1 VLKERNRSLPSRR
14 KVQGWLTG
22 YLFVLPVILGLIFF
36 TMGPMLLSLYYSFTS
51 YDILTPPKWT
61 GLENFRRLF
70 TDDTFWISLRVTFR
84 YALISVPLSLILSGL
99 LSILLLRPLHGIS
112 IYRAIF
118 YLPVVVPPV
127 ATAILFADLYSV
139 RYGVANYLL
148 RSLGLPEYTWIS
160 RPETALNALIVMSL
174 WGIGASTIIWLAGLQ
189 SIPSNLYDAAEVDGA
204 SPLRRFWHVTVP
216 MLTPV
221 IFFNLVIG
229 VITSL
234 QTFIQVFVL
243 TAGGPANSTLFIV
256 LKIYQE
262 GFQNF
267 QMGYASAIAW
277 VFFVIILLL
286 TVLIFRTSGWVYY
299 EGETR

>member
-1 VLKERNRSLPSRR
+1 MLKERSRSLSLRR
-14 KVQGWLTG
+14 KLQGWMTG
-22 YLFVLPVILGLIFF
+22 YLFVMPVILGLVFF
-36 TMGPMLLSLYYSFTS
+36 TVGPMLLSLYYSFTS

-61 GLENFRRLF
+61 GLENFRRLLA
-70 TDDTFWISLRVTFR
+70 DDTFWLSLRVTFR
-84 YALISVPLSLILSGL
+84 YALVSVPLSLVLSGL
-99 LSILLLRPLHGIS
+99 LSTLLHRPLRGIS

-118 YLPVVVPPV
+118 YIPVVVPPV

-139 RYGVANYLL
+139 RYGFANYLL
-148 RSLGLPEYTWIS
+148 RLLGLPEYTWVS

-189 SIPSNLYDAAEVDGA
+189 SIPSQLYDAAKVDGA
-204 SPLRRFWHVTVP
+204 GPLRRAWHIMVP

-256 LKIYQE
+256 LKIYRE

-277 VFFVIILLL
+277 VFFVLILLL

>member
-1 VLKERNRSLPSRR
+1 MLKERNRLPSRR

-84 YALISVPLSLILSGL
+84 YALISVPLGLILSGL
-99 LSILLLRPLHGIS
+99 LSILLLRPLRGIS

-118 YLPVVVPPV
+118 YIPVVVPPV

-148 RSLGLPEYTWIS
+148 RSLGLPEYTWVS

-189 SIPSNLYDAAEVDGA
+189 SIPTSLYDAAKVDGA

-221 IFFNLVIG
+221 IFFNLVIW

>member
-1 VLKERNRSLPSRR
+1 
-14 KVQGWLTG
+14 
-22 YLFVLPVILGLIFF
+22 
-36 TMGPMLLSLYYSFTS
+36 MGPMLLSLYYSFTS
-51 YDILTPPKWT
+51 YDILSPPKWT
-61 GLENFRRLF
+61 GLENFRTLF
-70 TDDTFWISLRVTFR
+70 ADDTFWISLRVTFR
-84 YALISVPLSLILSGL
+84 YALISVPLGLILSGL
-99 LSILLLRPLHGIS
+99 LSILLLRPLRGIS

-118 YLPVVVPPV
+118 YIPVVVPPV

-139 RYGVANYLL
+139 RYGVANFLL
-148 RSLGLPEYTWIS
+148 RSLGLPEYTWVS

-189 SIPSNLYDAAEVDGA
+189 SIPGSLYDAAKVDGA

>member
-1 VLKERNRSLPSRR
+1 MMRQERYSSLGR
-14 KVQGWLTG
+14 KLQGWLTG
-22 YLFVLPVILGLIFF
+22 YLFVMPVILGLAFF
-36 TMGPMLLSLYYSFTS
+36 TVGPMLLSFYYSFTD
-51 YDILTPPKWT
+51 YDILTPPRWT

-70 TDDTFWISLRVTFR
+70 ADETFWISLRVTFR
-84 YALISVPLSLILSGL
+84 YALVSVPLGLILSGL
-99 LSILLLRPLHGIS
+99 LSILLHRPLQGIS

-118 YLPVVVPPV
+118 YIPVVVPPV

-139 RYGVANYLL
+139 RYGFANFVL

-189 SIPSNLYDAAEVDGA
+189 SIPSQLYDAAKVDGA
-204 SPLRRFWHVTVP
+204 NPLRRFWHVTVP

-234 QTFIQVFVL
+234 QTFVQVFVL
-243 TAGGPANSTLFIV
+243 TAGGPANSTFFIV

-299 EGETR
+299 EGATR

>member
-1 VLKERNRSLPSRR
+1 MVDERNRSLPSRR

-22 YLFVLPVILGLIFF
+22 YLFVLPVILGLVFF

-51 YDILTPPKWT
+51 YDILSPPKWT

-70 TDDTFWISLRVTFR
+70 ADDTFWISLRVTFR

-99 LSILLLRPLHGIS
+99 LSILLLRPLRGIS

-118 YLPVVVPPV
+118 YIPVVVPPV

-139 RYGVANYLL
+139 RYGIANYLL
-148 RSLGLPEYTWIS
+148 RSLGLPEYTWVS

-189 SIPSNLYDAAEVDGA
+189 SIPGSLYDAAKVDGA